1 MKGNGKLRMQEKEP
15 SETHSTWK
23 DHTRQAKDRKEA
35 TPFHLPS
42 HVSANGYYRHDLWP
56 RLPKRSSVYKGR
68 WMGNNRV
75 RGRDRRDGR
84 HSARGW
90 RHESVERGELNG
102 AETNLKK
109 PGKERGNRRRRRRRR
124 STRYAWMCEYRARI
138 TLFSLRFRIR
148 NKFLAAVLR
157 IVWNVIRGD
166 RSWQK
171 LKSNL
176 YLTKE
181 KFFLGWSIYERKL
194 KNLKISFQ
202 WYKWS

>member
-109 PGKERGNRRRRRRRR
+109 PWKERGKRRRRRRR

-176 YLTKE
+176 YLTKV

>member
-1 MKGNGKLRMQEKEP
+1 MQEKEP

-109 PGKERGNRRRRRRRR
+109 PWKERGKRRRRRRR

>member
-109 PGKERGNRRRRRRRR
+109 PWKERGKRRRRRRR

>member
-1 MKGNGKLRMQEKEP
+1 MKGNGKLRMREKEP

-109 PGKERGNRRRRRRRR
+109 PWKEGEKEEEEEEEHALRLDV
-124 STRYAWMCEYRARI
+124 RI
-138 TLFSLRFRIR
+138 SRTHYVVFLTFS
-148 NKFLAAVLR
+148 NSK
-157 IVWNVIRGD
+157 
-166 RSWQK
+166 
-171 LKSNL
+171 
-176 YLTKE
+176 
-181 KFFLGWSIYERKL
+181 
-194 KNLKISFQ
+194 
-202 WYKWS
+202 